1 MLQYYSKHAAGND
14 SYQFTDNAEVETELL
29 KLVDIDGDGSITLDD
44 AFYILSYY
52 SYHAVGRDA
61 AWEDVYKPAN

>member
-1 MLQYYSKHAAGND
+1 M
-14 SYQFTDNAEVETELL
+14 

-52 SYHAVGRDA
+52 SYHAAGRDA